1 MREPFSNG
9 YLISFKLIK
18 LKELQCKMKK
28 LISMLMSS
36 VFLLTLPPI
45 QTDGKTIK
53 NNNPKNN
60 TNYYKVNNLTGKL
73 QFEGNTHIPDPLKYD
88 SDWHT
93 IESNGKSISFKINSA
108 TLDNNTS
115 FKSMVSNGVLN
126 PEPFYTGITRSYSLA
141 NGQEISKSL
150 ISTVAKKTGKVI
162 STESSNKNTVSIST
176 KLTISKFLAKINKD
190 TSASYSWETC
200 DKDVS
205 SESVENFDSEK
216 VIKNYSFD
224 GFQNQGYN
232 SLDFYIA
239 TAYDKFNV
247 DVSIVENKDDL
258 IINSYRCD
266 GNYDKIYDDY
276 NRPEKVRNYCQQ
288 CRSECDYIFSD
299 VSPRNSKY
307 SLYHI
312 TTKNGEIVHLLHPF
326 MENYG
331 KMEMAKLISN
341 IEGKRNKIDIGTP
354 SRILINNFN
363 NLNDY
368 THKEFI
374 DPSKAEKNY
383 SDIINY
389 YNPYIAHF
397 SEPCK
402 YNVPTEEK
410 PDYNNQMVLPNT
422 EKFVKL
428 NGRDYLLRILESPI
442 ISKNSPPD
450 RNSIV
455 PIRESI
461 AKGESIKKSS
471 TNSISRQYS
480 HEVTHSK
487 TNEFNFDLKLGSS
500 TLFDFCKFDI
510 GLSTSF
516 KSNRTSISSESN
528 ETTITLEEESTYSF
542 PKEFYD
548 KGNSLLITTTND
560 YITFLV
566 KAEYIPVNSDGS
578 LDTEHSNIIEL
589 KMKQPSI
596 KRYSIPINIK

>member
-1 MREPFSNG
+1 
-9 YLISFKLIK
+9 
-18 LKELQCKMKK
+18 MKK

-36 VFLLTLPPI
+36 VFLLTLPTI

-60 TNYYKVNNLTGKL
+60 ANYYKVDNLTGKL

-93 IESNGKSISFKINSA
+93 IESNGKSISFKVNSA

-115 FKSMVSNGVLN
+115 FKSMVSDGVLN
-126 PEPFYTGITRSYSLA
+126 PEPFYTGITRAYSIA
-141 NGQEISKSL
+141 NGQELSKS
-150 ISTVAKKTGKVI
+150 ITSTIAKKTGKVI
-162 STESSNKNTVSIST
+162 SKESSNKNTVSIST
-176 KLTISKFLAKINKD
+176 KLTISKFLAKINKE
-190 TSASYSWETC
+190 TSSSFSWETC

-205 SESVENFDSEK
+205 SESVEKFDTEK
-216 VIKNYSFD
+216 VIETYCFD

-232 SLDFYIA
+232 SLDFYLA

-247 DVSIVENKDDL
+247 NVSIVENKDDL
-258 IINSYRCD
+258 IINSYNCD
-266 GNYDKIYDDY
+266 GDYDKIYDDY

-288 CRSECDYIFSD
+288 CQSECDYIFSD

-331 KMEMAKLISN
+331 RMEMAKLLSN
-341 IEGKRNKIDIGTP
+341 IKGRSNKINIGNP
-354 SRILINNFN
+354 SRISINNFN
-363 NLNDY
+363 NLNNY
-368 THKEFI
+368 TRKEFI

-397 SEPCK
+397 SVPCR

-410 PDYNNQMVLPNT
+410 LDYNNQMVLPNT

-428 NGRDYLLRILESPI
+428 NGKDYLLRILESPI

-450 RNSIV
+450 RNSIG

-461 AKGESIKKSS
+461 AKGQTIKKSS
-471 TNSISRQYS
+471 TNSISKQYS

-487 TNEFNFDLKLGSS
+487 TNEFNFDVKLGSS

-528 ETTITLEEESTYSF
+528 ETTITLEDESTYSF

-566 KAEYIPVNSDGS
+566 KAEYIPVNNDGS
-578 LDTEHSNIIEL
+578 LDAEHSNIIEL
-589 KMKQPSI
+589 KMNQPSI
-596 KRYSIPINIK
+596 KRYSIPININ